1 MHKSNKR
8 ALGRVALGS
17 ALLLSTA
24 IIHPGYAQSV
34 TGLTTTEYVQLGAG
48 AIGGLGAAGGAGG
61 GGGGSVYAGG
71 GGGGGRAS
79 GSYSDG
85 SGATAGNGGAGGATV
100 GTYGENVLN
109 VTGGSTLGTV
119 SPLGTLAVTSGT
131 LTTLSGGLSN
141 TNNTTGPTAGYAM
154 GGGAGWAATKG
165 GNGGTVGG
173 GGAFGNGAPSNIIPS
188 TTLVTVS
195 SGSSGGGDETLT
207 WETISG
213 GTVPSDVISIGG
225 SGGGG
230 GGGGDQESGG
240 GGANGSQGGAG
251 QLVIDNGATVVTGDL
266 LIGGNGGGGG
276 GEGDYR
282 TNNGNSDSDSST
294 PYAGGDGGAGGTGLV
309 QVSGTGS
316 VLEVERYAILGGADG
331 QSGGANN
338 DSKNGGSGGAGASGT
353 LSLANSATLDL
364 GNNAVVEAASQYL
377 NNKGTSS
384 AAAGNGVF
392 NISGLGTINVA
403 GNQSATVEASIT
415 DASSTDIGTLVA
427 NGGGILMLTAGEDPS
442 GENTYSGGTVIEGGT
457 TVDAESSADLG
468 VGQILLNGGT
478 LQNAKYSARTH
489 AGATTAANAAGNTL
503 SLINAGMAAEGSS
516 DQNLVIGAKNGT
528 VDTNGG
534 VVDVSTDTTNQDS
547 TGGILYVVNSD
558 ASSTGT
564 FALNGYT
571 NDYLHTTQYGSLA
584 LNAGNGILDLGAST
598 TTSPVTNA
606 VVLDLSQTTSTSSSV
621 GGLDG
626 IANSTINLVA
636 SPAQQTLTVNGG
648 GVYEGVLEGSGSLI
662 ENGGAYT
669 DTANY
674 TDTSVEILTGNSTS
688 YAGQTTVQSGAL
700 VVGYETSPT
709 SGTMTPGGATSNLV
723 ANTYTD
729 AASIAGSTV
738 TVDTQGTLQGTLRG
752 YGTVGSTT
760 NNGLVYTGFSGEVPG
775 SGYYGGAP
783 GMLTVDGNYGQTSTG
798 TLEIDVERN
807 KNLVSSSAMS
817 TTQESEAAP
826 MFGYGNLNVEG
837 NATLAGTLAINPG
850 WEAEAGRNYYG
861 VLTTTG
867 TISGDKSFADSIVAN
882 DSPYAPYLVVDTTYS
897 KGNANGIGTVQ
908 STTTDNSV
916 NVTMHASQLQIN
928 SGRFYAA
935 SGFVQNQS
943 LFGVLSAP
951 YTGTVPTANG
961 SEQGYWM
968 RGIGSFGHD
977 DGFDYNYKGFVLG
990 RGFAVN
996 PNLTVGL
1003 GLSNVYTNTTGENS
1017 SHVNGTSV
1025 GGEVYAAYTQQGW
1038 ALIGTAAAGYLS
1050 DKGNRNLPGV
1060 GTGKFSPDGAYEG
1073 VSGRAQYTLQEE
1085 NNAFIVPY
1093 AQLSYVHT
1101 NLGSSTEHFAQQESE
1116 TGLLSYHYSGLHSS
1130 VAQGEAG
1137 VDVGMNKLTT
1147 HGMFTGWVGLA
1158 GLGSLGNKNAGL
1170 SETMGLDTYRVNGRV
1185 ASRGAFAPSIGLQL
1199 AGVNAPWSVAA
1210 DWAGRFA
1217 SNSAGQSF
1225 MLQGNYK
1232 W

>member
-1 MHKSNKR
+1 MHKSNKK

-24 IIHPGYAQSV
+24 IIHPGYAQAQ
-34 TGLTTTEYVQLGAG
+34 TALTSTNYLQLGDGGSGKAG
-48 AIGGLGAAGGAGG
+48 GAGGAGG

-71 GGGGGRAS
+71 AGGGGRAS
-79 GSYSDG
+79 GNHYGADT
-85 SGATAGNGGAGGATV
+85 ATAGAGGAGGYTV
-100 GTYGENVLN
+100 GKYNETVLN
-109 VTGGSTLGTV
+109 NGTASLGGL
-119 SPLGTLAVTSGT
+119 SPLGSSTSGANI
-131 LTTLSGGLSN
+131 GGA
-141 TNNTTGPTAGYAM
+141 NNGSDGTGVGL
-154 GGGAGWAATKG
+154 GGGAGLFAQAGDAG
-165 GNGGTVGG
+165 GSVGG
-173 GGAFGNGAPSNIIPS
+173 GGYGGTAAVSNTPLGTITTISTSNGAAIVAAF
-188 TTLVTVS
+188 TA
-195 SGSSGGGDETLT
+195 
-207 WETISG
+207 
-213 GTVPSDVISIGG
+213 GTSAFDVISVGG

-230 GGGGDQESGG
+230 GGGGDGANGG
-240 GGANGSQGGAG
+240 GGVNGAAGEAG
-251 QLVIDNGATVVTGDL
+251 QLLINSGATIVAGDL
-266 LIGGNGGGGG
+266 LVGGNGGGAG
-276 GEGDYR
+276 GEGEWD
-282 TNNGNSDSDSST
+282 NNGGSSESDSTTS
-294 PYAGGDGGAGGTGLV
+294 YAGADGGAGGAGLV
-309 QVSGTGS
+309 QVSGAGS
-316 VLEVERYAILGGADG
+316 ELEVQRYAILGGANG
-331 QSGGANN
+331 QNGGAN
-338 DSKNGGSGGAGASGT
+338 SSGVGGGAGGTGASGT
-353 LSLANSATLDL
+353 LSLANGATLDL
-364 GNNAVVEAASQYL
+364 AGYTSSTGTLTGAVVETASQYL
-377 NNKGTSS
+377 NDSGISS
-384 AAAGNGVF
+384 ASAGNGVF
-392 NISGLGTINVA
+392 NISGLGTINVGS
-403 GNQSATVEASIT
+403 GNSATVEASIT
-415 DASSTDIGTLVA
+415 DGASAGTLVA
-427 NGGGILMLTAGEDPS
+427 AGGGTLMLTAGDYTLADGNS
-442 GENTYSGGTVIEGGT
+442 YTGGTQIIGGT
-457 TVDAESSADLG
+457 TVDAHISKDLG
-468 VGQILLNGGT
+468 NGQIVLNGGT
-478 LQNAKYSARTH
+478 LQNADYFKINH
-489 AGATTAANAAGNTL
+489 AGAVLAANAANNPLLLTA
-503 SLINAGMAAEGSS
+503 S
-516 DQNLVIGAKNGT
+516 QNLVIGTSNGT

-534 VVDVSTDTTNQDS
+534 GVGVAGSITNQG
-547 TGGILYVVNSD
+547 TAGGTFYVINSD
-558 ASSTGT
+558 SAASSIGVLSLAPT
-564 FALNGYT
+564 
-571 NDYLHTTQYGSLA
+571 GSLS

-598 TTSPVTNA
+598 MGTLASTNT
-606 VVLDLSQTTSTSSSV
+606 VMLDLSETTNTLSSV

-626 IANSTINLVA
+626 TANSSINFGDGLNHETEMLESSQHVA
-636 SPAQQTLTVNGG
+636 LQSLQNTQETLTVNGG
-648 GVYEGVLEGSGSLI
+648 GVYNGTLNGTGSLI

-674 TDTSVEILTGNSTS
+674 TNTSTEILTGVSTD
-688 YAGQTTVQSGAL
+688 YTGPTTVQSGTL
-700 VVGYETSPT
+700 VVGYEMSPT
-709 SGTMTPGGATSNLV
+709 SGAMTAGGPTSNPL

-729 AASIAGSTV
+729 TASIQNSDT
-738 TVDTQGTLQGTLRG
+738 TVDAGATLRG
-752 YGTVGSTT
+752 YGTVGTTT

-775 SGYYGGAP
+775 AGYYGGAP
-783 GMLTVDGNYGQTSTG
+783 GMLTVDGNYDQSSTG

-817 TTQESEAAP
+817 PTQASEAAP
-826 MFGYGNLNVEG
+826 MFGYGNLNVQG
-837 NATLAGTLAINPG
+837 NANLAGTLAINPG

-867 TISGDKSFADSIVAN
+867 GTISGNFAQSIVGN

-897 KGNANGIGTVQ
+897 NGNANGIGTAT
-908 STTTDNSV
+908 SNPTDNSV

-951 YTGTVPTANG
+951 YTGTVPTTNG

-996 PNLTVGL
+996 SNLTVGL
-1003 GLSNVYTNTTGENS
+1003 GLSNVYTNTSGENS

-1038 ALIGTAAAGYLS
+1038 AFIGTAAAGYLS

-1101 NLGSSTEHFAQQESE
+1101 NLGSSTERFEQQESD
-1116 TGLLSYHYSGLHSS
+1116 TGLLSYHYSSLTSS

-1137 VDVGMNKLTT
+1137 VDVGMNKLTR
-1147 HGMFTGWVGLA
+1147 HGMLTGWVGLA
-1158 GLGSLGNKNAGL
+1158 GLGSLGNKNSGL

-1185 ASRGAFAPSIGLQL
+1185 ASRGAFAPSVGLQL

-1210 DWAGRFA
+1210 DWSGRFA